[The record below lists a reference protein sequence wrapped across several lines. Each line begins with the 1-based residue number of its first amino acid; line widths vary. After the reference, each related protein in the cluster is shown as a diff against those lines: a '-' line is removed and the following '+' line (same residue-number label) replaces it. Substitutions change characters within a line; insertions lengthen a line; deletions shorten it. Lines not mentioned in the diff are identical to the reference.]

1 MKKIF
6 LILSLFFCA
15 AVMFAEDEKE
25 SRITAKFPA
34 ELIKNT
40 KKKVET
46 TSVLDGKTLLLYFA
60 SASSKPC
67 AAFTPQLVRFYR
79 STGRRNNME
88 VIFISLDESNEDM
101 MRFFRKMPWYAI
113 IFDDPAIKKLKTD
126 FKVSA
131 TPKLVVLDSSGKVIV
146 DDGVK
151 DIKKLGS
158 KAADAWKTEA
168 SEADDCKKTEEKKSK
183 KDKKSKKSKSSKK
196 K

>member
-1 MKKIF
+1 MGVSFQCVHQIYE
-6 LILSLFFCA
+6 A
-15 AVMFAEDEKE
+15 
-25 SRITAKFPA
+25 
-34 ELIKNT
+34 
-40 KKKVET
+40 
-46 TSVLDGKTLLLYFA
+46 
-60 SASSKPC
+60 
-67 AAFTPQLVRFYR
+67 
-79 STGRRNNME
+79 
-88 VIFISLDESNEDM
+88 
-101 MRFFRKMPWYAI
+101 
-113 IFDDPAIKKLKTD
+113 AIKKLKTD

-168 SEADDCKKTEEKKSK
+168 SEADDGKKTEEKKSK